1 MLRKW
6 AAVATGVALALFAR
20 FLTAARAIW
29 DGTDP
34 VARQRIYFANHTSN
48 GDFMLI
54 WTVLPPPLRRQT
66 RPVAAADYWL
76 KNKAREFIGRDVVN
90 AVLVDRR
97 AKHRDSDPIEAMVE
111 ALDDGASLIIF
122 PEGKRN
128 TTGAP
133 LLPFKAGLYNM
144 AKARPEIDLV
154 PVWIENL
161 NNVMPKGEVIPIP
174 LICTVTFG
182 ASIHVG
188 KSEGIKQF
196 LKRAEAALLALDTTE
211 GGRS

>member
-1 MLRKW
+1 MLRTW
-6 AAVATGVALALFAR
+6 AAAATGLALALFTR

-76 KNKAREFIGRDVVN
+76 KNRVREFIGRDVVN

-97 AKHRDSDPIEAMVE
+97 AEHRDSDPIEAMVE

-128 TTGAP
+128 TSGEP

-154 PVWIENL
+154 PVWIVFCSDSNWPRAARCFSTRSVRSLQRPSSCCCVSCRRE
-161 NNVMPKGEVIPIP
+161 
-174 LICTVTFG
+174 TSS
-182 ASIHVG
+182 ASAA
-188 KSEGIKQF
+188 
-196 LKRAEAALLALDTTE
+196 KRHSTPMS
-211 GGRS
+211 G